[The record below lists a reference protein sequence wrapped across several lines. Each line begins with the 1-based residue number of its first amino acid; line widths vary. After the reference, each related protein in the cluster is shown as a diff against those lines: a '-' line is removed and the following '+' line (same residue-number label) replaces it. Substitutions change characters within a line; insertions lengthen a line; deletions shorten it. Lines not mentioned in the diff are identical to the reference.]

1 MTAIEEFILDWMKK
15 AEHDF
20 KSAKIILSS
29 GEEIYDSV
37 CFHAQ
42 QVAEKALKA
51 LFTARHIEFPK
62 THNLLL
68 LSNLLQDADLLK
80 FNEDLE
86 SLTKYAVESRYPGD
100 YVEPGHEEAQKALD
114 TATQV
119 YNLVK
124 QKLGLV

>member
-1 MTAIEEFILDWMKK
+1 MTATEEFILDWMKK
-15 AEHDF
+15 AEHDL

-37 CFHAQ
+37 CFHSQ
-42 QVAEKALKA
+42 QLAEKALKA
-51 LFTARHIEFPK
+51 LFTARNIEFPK

-68 LSNLLQDADLLK
+68 LSNLLLDADVLK
-80 FNEDLE
+80 LNEDLE
-86 SLTKYAVESRYPGD
+86 YLTKYAVESRYPGD

-119 YNLVK
+119 YDLVK
-124 QKLGLV
+124 QKLGLL

>member
-1 MTAIEEFILDWMKK
+1 MTATEEFILDWMKK
-15 AEHDF
+15 AEHDL

-37 CFHAQ
+37 CFHSQ
-42 QVAEKALKA
+42 QFAEKALKA
-51 LFTARHIEFPK
+51 LFTARNIEFPK

-68 LSNLLQDADLLK
+68 LSNLLLDADIMQY
-80 FNEDLE
+80 NEELE

-114 TATQV
+114 TATKV
-119 YNLVK
+119 YDLVK
-124 QKLGLV
+124 QKLGL